1 MPLERLRIS
10 SNGQVSIP
18 AHIRRRW
25 GATDVLVIDK
35 GDRVI
40 VRPVPADPLAAV
52 VGKYADLVV
61 LSGSPLDNP
70 PQPHDCSGPNVI
82 NDSRWVANGGP
93 GNEPGLRLTPPMTDP
108 DVWYSYRDNNPTAPL
123 GTPCFA
129 YYATTPGP
137 TPRTGPRPARAP
149 LADAA

>member
-1 MPLERLRIS
+1 MSLEKLRIS

-52 VGKYADLVV
+52 VGKYADLVRP
-61 LSGSPLDNP
+61 SD
-70 PQPHDCSGPNVI
+70 
-82 NDSRWVANGGP
+82 
-93 GNEPGLRLTPPMTDP
+93 ELRRQAREEDAE
-108 DVWYSYRDNNPTAPL
+108 DER
-123 GTPCFA
+123 
-129 YYATTPGP
+129 
-137 TPRTGPRPARAP
+137 PR
-149 LADAA
+149 